1 MTETKIRI
9 SAIDATQA
17 AFRSVQNNVG
27 KLKGALGGVGGQV
40 AAAFSVAAIT
50 AYSKSILNAADSL
63 AKLSQKTGISVE
75 DLSSFQL
82 AADLAGVGADQFS
95 QATVRLNKSIADAI
109 GGSKQQQEA
118 FQKLGITQKE
128 LATLSPAQT
137 LERIADAFSG
147 AEDGANKTQIAMALL
162 GKSGAD
168 LIPLLN
174 GGSEALRQ
182 FGSTVSTDFAK
193 NAEIFNDNIR
203 VLSENFRRFFI
214 QILGPIIENINRIFG
229 TPTGKELERSIEAAQ
244 QRVNDLNDAI
254 IQTQILGKDGLFKK
268 KDQTIEDYK
277 KQLEAARK
285 ELERLVGL
293 RPKDRPSMPQT
304 RLGAL
309 SVGGTAQKDP
319 LTAQLEEQNQQ
330 FIENLRL
337 LGLLD
342 TAEITRDNKLRALN
356 ALTKDGLITKKQELD
371 ILFQIESGYS
381 DATEAIAKYSEATE
395 VLNQNTQDLNDNM
408 RFFAITLQD
417 VGVTTMYSLE
427 DAIFSVMTKT
437 KSLKEAFKDM
447 ARAVISDLIR
457 MYIRM
462 KITIPL
468 FNAFFGTTGTPAP
481 ISTIP
486 IPARAMGGPVTGGRP
501 YMVGEKGPELFVPE
515 RSGTIVP
522 NNSMGGVVVNQTI
535 NVTTGVQQT
544 VRTEIA
550 ALLPQISS
558 AAKAAVLD
566 AKQRGGA
573 FAAAF

>member
-17 AFRSVQNNVG
+17 AFRSVQDNVG
-27 KLKGALGGVGGQV
+27 KLKGALSGVGGQL
-40 AAAFSVAAIT
+40 AAAFSVAAIAAFT
-50 AYSKSILNAADSL
+50 KSLVDAANELQDVADRTGVAAVELSRLGVAAKLNASSQEEVNDAVQKLSKSIAEASTGAGAQADAFAAL
-63 AKLSQKTGISVE
+63 GISVRDVNGNIKPTLDIFNE
-75 DLSSFQL
+75 
-82 AADLAGVGADQFS
+82 
-95 QATVRLNKSIADAI
+95 IAN
-109 GGSKQQQEA
+109 A
-118 FQKLGITQKE
+118 FN
-128 LATLSPAQT
+128 
-137 LERIADAFSG
+137 R
-147 AEDGANKTQIAMALL
+147 AEDGAVKVAIAQDLL
-162 GKSGAD
+162 GRSGSN

-174 GGSEALRQ
+174 QGAGSLSNYNAQ
-182 FGSTVSTDFAK
+182 FSDEFIQQSAK
-193 NAEIFNDNIR
+193 FNENLDKLNIR
-203 VLSENFRRFFI
+203 FKTLAAT
-214 QILGPIIENINRIFG
+214 ILGPVVEALNKFFDFFEEKEQKKVEKGIKNTFEQPAIFANRLRNSVVKDFKDIN
-229 TPTGKELERSIEAAQ
+229 EA
-244 QRVNDLNDAI
+244 VNLLKPK
-254 IQTQILGKDGLFKK
+254 QTLKMPVKPGATAKSG
-268 KDQTIEDYK
+268 ED
-277 KQLEAARK
+277 
-285 ELERLVGL
+285 
-293 RPKDRPSMPQT
+293 PI
-304 RLGAL
+304 
-309 SVGGTAQKDP
+309 
-319 LTAQLEEQNQQ
+319 TAQLKEQNQQ

-427 DAIFSVMTKT
+427 DAIFNVVTGT

-481 ISTIP
+481 IDTIS
-486 IPARAMGGPVTGGRP
+486 IPPGRAMGGPVTGGRP

-573 FAAAF
+573 FSAAF